1 MRAGDTKEEALT
13 PTVEASPELSEEQ
26 LAEQDENYLLIQYQA
41 HVDRAVKL
49 TSLMSGNAVRRV
61 FLGYLKSGI
70 NGDPKLMDAEERE
83 LYGRTIALQDVKYAL
98 ISKAIDKAAKSAKEG
113 ENNEQQQG

>member
-1 MRAGDTKEEALT
+1 MSAGDTIAT
-13 PTVEASPELSEEQ
+13 PPTVENQAPVELTPEQ
-26 LAEQDENYLLIQYQA
+26 QAEQDENYLLVQYQA

-70 NGDPKLMDAEERE
+70 NGDPKLMDKEETE
-83 LYGRTIALQDVKYAL
+83 LYKRTLALQDVKYAL
-98 ISKAIDKAAKSAKEG
+98 ISKAIDKAANAAKEG
-113 ENNEQQQG
+113 ENNEQQ